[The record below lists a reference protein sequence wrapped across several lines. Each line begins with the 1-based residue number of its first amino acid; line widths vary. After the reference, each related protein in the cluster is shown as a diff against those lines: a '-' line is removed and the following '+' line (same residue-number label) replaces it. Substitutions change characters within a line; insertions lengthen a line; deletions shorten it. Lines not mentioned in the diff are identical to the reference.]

1 MICLM
6 FLIANVCGDYKAG
19 TKEGHEPG
27 GSCQWDF
34 TGKTRKPPFTFFHSM
49 KKVKQKNLGKT
60 MLPPTSFRSPR
71 CFAVPARRH
80 RIKFGAII

>member
-60 MLPPTSFRSPR
+60 MPACRQTGFHPHTYALP
-71 CFAVPARRH
+71 AVLPCLRAV
-80 RIKFGAII
+80 IE